1 MVDKHGISIVFPRM
15 KYTSGDPPLG
25 VMYIA
30 TYLKKNLNAEVQIID
45 TTFHKSFDYV
55 FKRIINF
62 PTDIVGIF
70 IDTLMYNDA
79 MKIAAMAKSLGK
91 YVIAGGPHT
100 TILPETVIPYV
111 HALVIGEGELA
122 SLEIIKNLPDLK
134 PVKGAWVKNG
144 SDIYK
149 SNELNLSQ
157 SLDAIPFPD
166 RSFIE
171 NERYMQYWH
180 FMDVTGGYKRG
191 TNIIAS
197 RGCPFHCTYCQP
209 TLRRLFGTKLRYRSP
224 QNVVDEILSLKETL
238 GIQAFIFQDDT
249 LTIDKKWVI
258 EFTDLL
264 IKADTGLIWGCN
276 TRADTIDEE
285 LLLRMYKAGLRKI
298 QIGGESGTIRILSD
312 VYKKGIVPEQVRK
325 LVGMA
330 HRTGVKTLVFFMLG
344 APGETRQEVIST
356 IKFAK
361 DIKSDEVTFNLT
373 QPLPGTDL
381 YEAMLLKKE
390 YSIEKDYSRFDYYNR
405 RAFNDVTMSN
415 RQLRFIRI
423 AGFFYVYVRLS
434 SLLYM
439 LRHFSSVSGMK
450 KLFAKL
456 KRVFS

>member
-1 MVDKHGISIVFPRM
+1 MLNRYGISIVFPRM

-30 TYLKKNLNAEVQIID
+30 TYLKRNLNAEVQIID
-45 TTFHKSFDYV
+45 TTFHKSYDYV
-55 FKRIINF
+55 FQRIVNF

-70 IDTLMYNDA
+70 IDTIMYNDA
-79 MKIAAMAKSLGK
+79 IKIAKMAKSLGK

-111 HALVIGEGELA
+111 DALVIGEGERA

-144 SDIYK
+144 AAIFK

-157 SLDAIPFPD
+157 NLDAIPFPD
-166 RSFIE
+166 HSFIE
-171 NERYMQYWH
+171 NKRYMQYWH
-180 FMDVTGGYKRG
+180 FMDVIEGYKKG

-224 QNVVDEILSLKETL
+224 KNVVDEILSLKETL
-238 GIQAFIFQDDT
+238 GIQAFMFQDDT

-264 IKADTGLIWGCN
+264 KKADTGLIWGCN
-276 TRADTIDEE
+276 TRADTIDKE
-285 LLLRMYKAGLRKI
+285 LLVRMHDAGLRKI
-298 QIGGESGTIRILSD
+298 QIGGESGTIRILRD
-312 VYKKGIVPEQVRK
+312 VYKKGIIPEQVK
-325 LVGMA
+325 QVVSMA
-330 HRTGVKTLVFFMLG
+330 HSVGVKTLVFFMLG

-361 DIKSDEVTFNLT
+361 EIKPDEITFNLT

-381 YEAMLLKKE
+381 YQTMITNDGYNL
-390 YSIEKDYSRFDYYNR
+390 EKDFTKFDYYNR
-405 RAFNDVTMSN
+405 RAFNDVTLSN
-415 RQLRFIRI
+415 TQLRLIRI
-423 AGFFYVYVRLS
+423 LGFFYVYVRLS
-434 SLLYM
+434 TFVYIM
-439 LRHFSSVSGMK
+439 RHFRSVSGIK
-450 KLFAKL
+450 KLLVKL
-456 KRVFS
+456 KRIFS